1 MSRGA
6 CRAIFGIRVTMLFH
20 LYFRRLRLHTA
31 QELLAGSGIAVGVAL
46 VLGVLLAHSSLLG
59 STENTVRGV
68 IGRARL
74 ELDARSDRGFDQNL
88 VERVRSLP
96 GVQTAASVLQE
107 SAAVVGPK
115 GRLAV
120 QLVGVTPAL
129 VSLGGAITENIGAG
143 PLVVA
148 GGVGLTSTVAN
159 ATGARPERSV
169 TVLAGGNAH
178 PVNVAAVLDSRSL
191 GSAAAG
197 SPIAVALIG
206 EAQRLTD
213 RAGRITQIFVEPY
226 RGADQ
231 MVKRELVRLAA
242 GRLSVV
248 PADSELRSLRA
259 IAKPSDQAT
268 IMFSLIGAMVGFLF
282 TFNAMLST
290 VPERRRYLADLR
302 MQGYDWHQ
310 VLLILGFEA
319 ALLGVVASSGGI
331 FLGYI
336 LAHTLFHAVP
346 VYLAFAFPVGSQ
358 QGIRLALVALALG
371 CGVIATLLASLLPML
386 NLGRNRSRDSI
397 FRQVEDVND
406 GIDRRTAA
414 RLGISGLILILV
426 ATLLVL
432 VAPGLT
438 LAGGVLLALATV
450 FVIPS
455 TFGIAAGLLRW
466 VSGYLHSSALILA
479 VRELRTTSLAVVAL
493 AAVGALAIYGSV
505 AMDGARRDLLAGLDT
520 NFREYLGTADIWV
533 TTGGND
539 LTTNS
544 FRLGDLQR
552 RITRFQGVS
561 SVRSYQGELMDVGT
575 RRMWIIARPSGDR
588 TIVPQS
594 QLLSGNLVR
603 ANDEIRKGGA
613 AAVSIGFANQ
623 NHLRVGN
630 IFAIPSPSGE
640 HEFHVAAIT
649 TNIGWP
655 PGAIIMDAS
664 DYRRYWKSNEPS
676 ALEVNLASGVNAA
689 AISRRLRYA
698 LSDRPG
704 IGVQTREERE
714 SQYKENS
721 REAVAP
727 LSEISILLLVAA
739 ALAVASALT
748 AAIWRRRPQLA
759 SLKIQGYD
767 RYQLWRAL
775 LLESLIVLGFGCV
788 IGAALGVYGHVL
800 ATRWLRL
807 TTGFRA
813 PFATGA
819 QQVLV
824 NLGLVAGI
832 AVLVIALP
840 GLAAA
845 RVSPRAALQE

>member
-1 MSRGA
+1 MSRRSR
-6 CRAIFGIRVTMLFH
+6 RAIFDIRVTMLFH

-46 VLGVLLAHSSLLG
+46 VLGVLLANSSLLG
-59 STENTVRGV
+59 STENMVHGV

-74 ELDARSDRGFDQNL
+74 ELDARSNRGFDQNL

-129 VSLGGAITENIGAG
+129 VSLGGTITENIGAG

-169 TVLAGGNAH
+169 MVLAGGEAH

-191 GSAAAG
+191 GSAAG

-213 RAGRITQIFVEPY
+213 RPGRVTQIFVEPY

-242 GRLSVV
+242 GHLNVV
-248 PADSELRSLRA
+248 PADNELRSLRA

-268 IMFSLIGAMVGFLF
+268 IMFALIGAMVGFLF

-302 MQGYDWHQ
+302 MQGYDWRQ

-319 ALLGVVASSGGI
+319 ALLGVVASSCGV
-331 FLGYI
+331 FLGYV
-336 LAHTLFHAVP
+336 LAHTIFHAVP

-358 QGIRLALVALALG
+358 QGIRLSVIALALG
-371 CGVIATLLASLLPML
+371 SGVIATLLASILPML
-386 NLGRNRSRDSI
+386 NLRRNPSHDSI

-406 GIDRRTAA
+406 GIDMRTAA
-414 RLGISGLILILV
+414 RLGVSGLILIVV

-450 FVIPS
+450 LVIPS
-455 TFGIAAGLLRW
+455 TFGVTAGLLRW
-466 VSGYLHSSALILA
+466 GSGYLHSSALILA

-505 AMDGARRDLLAGLDT
+505 AMDGARRDLLVGLDN
-520 NFREYLGTADIWV
+520 NFREYLSTADIWV

-544 FRLGDLQR
+544 FTLGNLQR
-552 RITRFQGVS
+552 RITELEGVS
-561 SVRSYQGELMDVGT
+561 SVRVYQGELMDVGT

-588 TIVPQS
+588 VIVPQS
-594 QLLSGNLVR
+594 QLLSGDLVR
-603 ANDEIRKGGA
+603 ADEEIRKTGA

-630 IFAIPSPSGE
+630 TFAIPSPSGE
-640 HEFHVAAIT
+640 HAFHVAAIT

-655 PGAIIMDAS
+655 PGAIIMDAG
-664 DYRRYWKSNEPS
+664 DYRRYWQSDQPS
-676 ALEVNLASGVNAA
+676 ALEVSLVSGVNAA
-689 AISRRLRYA
+689 AVSRRLRHA
-698 LSDRPG
+698 LGDRSG
-704 IGVQTREERE
+704 VGVQTREERE
-714 SQYKENS
+714 SQYKANS

-727 LSEISILLLVAA
+727 LSEISILLLIAA

-788 IGAALGVYGHVL
+788 IGAVLGVYGHVL

-807 TTGFRA
+807 TTGFQA
-813 PFATGA
+813 PFSTGVP
-819 QQVLV
+819 QVLV

-840 GLAAA
+840 GFAAA
-845 RVSPRAALQE
+845 RVSSRAALQE

>member
-1 MSRGA
+1 MSRGSR
-6 CRAIFGIRVTMLFH
+6 RAIFGIRVTMLFH

-46 VLGVLLAHSSLLG
+46 VLGVLLANSSLLG

-115 GRLAV
+115 GRLTV

-129 VSLGGAITENIGAG
+129 VSLGGAITEHIGAG

-169 TVLAGGNAH
+169 TVLAGGEAH
-178 PVNVAAVLDSRSL
+178 AVNVAAVLDSRSL
-191 GSAAAG
+191 GSAAG

-213 RAGRITQIFVEPY
+213 RAGRVTQIFVEPY

-242 GRLSVV
+242 GRLNVV
-248 PADSELRSLRA
+248 PADNELRSLRA

-268 IMFSLIGAMVGFLF
+268 IMFALIGAMVGFLF

-319 ALLGVVASSGGI
+319 ALLGIVASSGGI

-358 QGIRLALVALALG
+358 QGIRLSVIALALG

-386 NLGRNRSRDSI
+386 KLGRGRSRDSI

-406 GIDRRTAA
+406 GIDRRASA
-414 RLGISGLILILV
+414 GLAVSGLILILV

-455 TFGIAAGLLRW
+455 TFGVTAGLLRW
-466 VSGYLHSSALILA
+466 ASGYLHSSALVLA

-533 TTGGND
+533 TAGGND

-552 RITRFQGVS
+552 RITGFHGVS
-561 SVRSYQGELMDVGT
+561 SVRIYQGELMDVGT
-575 RRMWIIARPSGDR
+575 RRLWIIARPSGDP

-594 QLLSGNLVR
+594 QLLSGDLVR
-603 ANDEIRKGGA
+603 ANDEIRKIGA

-623 NHLRVGN
+623 YHLRVGN
-630 IFAIPSPSGE
+630 TFAIPSPSGE

-655 PGAIIMDAS
+655 PGAIIMDTS
-664 DYRRYWKSNEPS
+664 DYRRYWQSDEPS
-676 ALEVNLASGVNAA
+676 ALEVNIASGVNAA
-689 AISRRLRYA
+689 AVGRSLRHA
-698 LSDRPG
+698 LADRPG

-714 SQYKENS
+714 SQYKANS

-727 LSEISILLLVAA
+727 LREISILLLVAA

-788 IGAALGVYGHVL
+788 IGAVLGVYGHLL

-807 TTGFRA
+807 TTGFQA
-813 PFATGA
+813 PFSTGA
-819 QQVLV
+819 PQVLV

-832 AVLVIALP
+832 AVVVIALP
-840 GLAAA
+840 GFAAA
-845 RVSPRAALQE
+845 RVSSRAALQE